1 MTTTPKKIP
10 LFNIKMLS
18 ALAECSG
25 KAILEQATLTLHKA
39 CDSLYSEL
47 VEFDRLAAMGHSM
60 ALAQDH
66 LLAESLYA
74 YPLAGS
80 PVEIALS
87 QPYSDYFWG
96 TNTEL
101 RVTTDTTPV
110 NYLVIPLR
118 SSTKDIIGALIS
130 AFPSDIELD
139 DDSLDFH
146 RVISFFI
153 SHSLEHQRLIDRTD
167 SLMHQLSYEVSHDN
181 LTNLMNRNYMEDKL
195 ERLIESKA
203 ASFSLVV
210 LDIDHF
216 QEINDLHGHYV
227 GDQVLRCIAH
237 EISQI
242 VLNEHERFRLSGDEF
257 AFILTD
263 DDPSML
269 CYELYDALERGF
281 QIGTHKISLSARMG
295 LATYTNEIQ
304 NAEQLIAN
312 AVIALNDSKTHRV
325 EAIRWFDAHLNQQYM
340 RRTQLIELLKEELN
354 KPLAQTKE
362 LYVVVQPIVTK
373 DEHNWSYF
381 EVLARWHQP
390 LLGEVSPLE
399 FIEAAEQSGLIIQ
412 LGEKIIELACL
423 AKKELETSLGYS
435 VKLGINCSA
444 EQLSHAPNYIEFL
457 TTTIARYQ
465 FSPSSFTIEL
475 TESVLL
481 SPTTDIVY
489 RLDTLRRLGFTIA
502 LDDFGTGYSSLN
514 YIHSYP
520 IDCIKIDATFVRN
533 MLTNQTSERVISM
546 IIQLAKQLDV
556 DLIAEGVETKQA
568 MDKLYQMGCQ
578 QIQGFYFS
586 RPLKPQDMP
595 NKLPF
600 YDEPYPEVDETE

>member
-1 MTTTPKKIP
+1 MITTPKNTP
-10 LFNIKMLS
+10 LINVETLS
-18 ALAECSG
+18 ALTECRG
-25 KAILEQATLTLHKA
+25 KSILEQATLTLHKA

-47 VEFDRLAAMGHSM
+47 VEFDRLGVIGHSL
-60 ALAQDH
+60 ALAQNH

-74 YPLAGS
+74 YPLADS
-80 PVEIALS
+80 LVSVALS

-101 RVTTDTTPV
+101 QVTTDNTPV
-110 NYLVIPLR
+110 NYLIIPLR
-118 SSTKDIIGALIS
+118 SSTRDIIGALVS
-130 AFPSDIELD
+130 VFSSHVELD
-139 DDSLDFH
+139 NERLDFH

-153 SHSLEHQRLIDRTD
+153 SHSLEHQRLLDRTD
-167 SLMHQLSYEVSHDN
+167 SLIYQLSHEVSHDN

-195 ERLIESKA
+195 ERLIESKSA
-203 ASFSLVV
+203 NFILVV

-227 GDQVLRCIAH
+227 GDKVLRHIAQ
-237 EISQI
+237 EICQI
-242 VLNEHERFRLSGDEF
+242 VQNEHERFRLSGDEF

-269 CYELYDALERGF
+269 CYELHDTLERGF
-281 QIGTHKISLSARMG
+281 HVGPHKISLSARMG
-295 LATYTNEIQ
+295 LASYTHEVHS
-304 NAEQLIAN
+304 AEQLIAN
-312 AVIALNDSKTHRV
+312 ASIALNDSKTHRGEV
-325 EAIRWFDAHLNQQYM
+325 IRWFDSHLNQQYM
-340 RRTQLIELLKEELN
+340 RRTQLIELLKEEIN
-354 KPLAQTKE
+354 KPLEQTQE

-373 DEHNWSYF
+373 DEHHWNYF

-423 AKKELETSLGYS
+423 AKKELEASLGYP

-444 EQLSHAPNYIEFL
+444 EQLSHTPNYIEFL
-457 TTTIARYQ
+457 TTTLARYQ

-533 MLTNQTSERVISM
+533 MLTNQTSERVISL

-568 MDKLYQMGCQ
+568 LDKLYQMGCQ

-600 YDEPYPEVDETE
+600 YDEPYPAVDKTE